1 MKTVKWGLTTLAL
14 FIAAI
19 SFATDLP
26 KMNVNATD
34 ASKLVVAFE
43 SPTASPVELMI
54 SDMDGVVLYNWKS
67 EMPEAKISKLY
78 NLSELGDGTFNICI
92 NYGTKSVNREVCIKG
107 KNVSVGPAVQLN
119 EPFFSY
125 KNDRLIVSFINVAQ
139 KNVFLNIYKD
149 GEHYAGFTLG
159 KNMDIQKCFDFSTAK
174 EGNYEVVLTDFFKEH
189 HYAVNK

>member
-1 MKTVKWGLTTLAL
+1 MKTTTWGLTTLAL

-26 KMNVNATD
+26 KMNVNAND
-34 ASKLVVAFE
+34 AGKLAVSFE

-54 SDMDGVVLYNWKS
+54 SDRDGVILYSWKS
-67 EMPEAKISKLY
+67 KMPETKINKMYDLT
-78 NLSELGDGTFNICI
+78 ELEDGTYNFCV
-92 NYGTKSVNREVCIKG
+92 NYGGKSINREVCIKS
-107 KNVSVGPAVQLN
+107 KNITVGPSVQLN
-119 EPFFSY
+119 EPFFNF
-125 KNDRLIVSFINVAQ
+125 KNDRLNVSFLNLAQ
-139 KNVFLNIYKD
+139 KNVYLNIYKD

-174 EGNYEVVLTDFFKEH
+174 KGNYEVVLTDFFKEH

>member
-1 MKTVKWGLTTLAL
+1 MKTTTWGLTTLAL

-26 KMNVNATD
+26 KMNVNAND
-34 ASKLVVAFE
+34 ASKLAVSFE
-43 SPTASPVELMI
+43 SPTASPVELLI
-54 SDMDGVVLYNWKS
+54 SDKDGVILYSWKS
-67 EMPEAKISKLY
+67 ELPESKISKMY

-92 NYGTKSVNREVCIKG
+92 NYGGKSINREVCIKS
-107 KNVSVGPAVQLN
+107 KNVVIGPAVQLN
-119 EPFFSY
+119 EPFFNY
-125 KNDRLIVSFINVAQ
+125 KNDRLNVSFLNVAQ
-139 KNVFLNIYKD
+139 KNVYLNIYKD

-174 EGNYEVVLTDFFKEH
+174 KGNYEVVLTDYFKEH